1 MDEALQRR
9 LDIEEIRDVRRRW
22 AYGRDLCEWDLLRSV
37 FHPDATVH
45 VSWFKGPAMD
55 FVQRSSELG
64 KQIRPEEHSKH
75 WFGNMRTEVQG
86 NRAIQET
93 DVQVLIRAYIDGVLF
108 DNTSW
113 ARFYDRFEKRDG
125 AWKILQMTCIYEK
138 DRLDPVVPG
147 TAPAGFYE
155 GVPLKGEAAAS
166 AYLAFRLAKVGR
178 KSIPMVFARSAEE
191 RTLKDEGQRWLAGG

>member
-1 MDEALQRR
+1 MLFRSYGWATAR
-9 LDIEEIRDVRRRW
+9 L
-22 AYGRDLCEWDLLRSV
+22 
-37 FHPDATVH
+37 PD
-45 VSWFKGPAMD
+45 WFTERFPAEYH
-55 FVQRSSELG
+55 R
-64 KQIRPEEHSKH
+64 KR
-75 WFGNMRTEVQG
+75 
-86 NRAIQET
+86 
-93 DVQVLIRAYIDGVLF
+93 LF
-108 DNTSW
+108 DEPPSDPLH
-113 ARFYDRFEKRDG
+113 AGPFEKRDG

-191 RTLKDEGQRWLAGG
+191 RALKDEGQRWLAGA

>member
-1 MDEALQRR
+1 MMFTIGAIGVL
-9 LDIEEIRDVRRRW
+9 VRRSP
-22 AYGRDLCEWDLLRSV
+22 LIILLSV
-37 FHPDATVH
+37 EIA
-45 VSWFKGPAMD
+45 
-55 FVQRSSELG
+55 
-64 KQIRPEEHSKH
+64 EEHSKH

-191 RTLKDEGQRWLAGG
+191 RALKDEGQRWLAGA